1 MDPEELEFLTQGAEA
16 KLYLTIFLGFKSIA
30 KYRIPKPYRHPN
42 FDKLFRYR
50 RTIIEARIMSHL
62 RILSL
67 NVPAIY
73 YVDPDNGL
81 IIMEYIDGRRLSD
94 CLGELERDDVIHY
107 ALSLGR
113 QASIMHKNTIYHGD
127 LTIANT
133 IVAGKKL
140 YIIDFGLAGYSRDL
154 EEYAIDIHLL
164 SRSIEALY
172 PELHDLFMEYF
183 WKGYTEIAGNEF
195 TVKLKD
201 KVRDIRLRGRYVEE
215 RLRRRIMREKYM

>member
-1 MDPEELEFLTQGAEA
+1 MDPGELEFITQGAEA
-16 KLYLTIFLGFKSIA
+16 QLYMTIFLGFKSIV
-30 KYRIPKPYRHPN
+30 KYRVPKPYRHPD

-50 RTIIEARIMSHL
+50 RTLIEARIMSHL
-62 RILSL
+62 KILGL

-73 YVDPDNGL
+73 FADPDHGL
-81 IIMEYIDGRRLSD
+81 IIMEYIDGHRLSD
-94 CLGELERDDVIHY
+94 CLSELSRDDIIRY

-113 QASIMHKNTIYHGD
+113 QTSIMHKNTIYHGD

-133 IVAGKKL
+133 IIANDKL

-183 WKGYTEIAGNEF
+183 WKGYMEIAGKEF
-195 TVKLKD
+195 TAKLKD

-215 RLRRRIMREKYM
+215 RLRRKISRERYM